1 MLVVILAGYIT
12 EQRTTNNQTK
22 QAYTSFKTK
31 INLNKS
37 KPHLEKPDY
46 LLIFYPWQN
55 IKL

>member
-1 MLVVILAGYIT
+1 MLAVILAADIT

-37 KPHLEKPDY
+37 KPHLEIPDT
-46 LLIFYPWQN
+46 LLIFYP
-55 IKL
+55 